1 MPRHSILLIALLAV
15 LAVQCFAFNLRV
27 DEQAKAQLQQILN
40 GYWEQGGLNDPT
52 TVIDCFVDDSPKL
65 TMDFFNKL
73 ADALANSQ
81 YLEVPAIVLNYKK
94 GLPDS
99 VNPCVMNNTEV
110 KQVADAY
117 NVSGLSMTDFFR
129 KMESYVIGH
138 VSEVHQDFVNINN
151 ELKAEE
157 FNTVGKDAGT
167 LLQNVMKNGNNLDLL
182 VNSF

>member
-1 MPRHSILLIALLAV
+1 MPRQSILLFALLSV
-15 LAVQCFAFNLRV
+15 LAVQCFAWNLRG
-27 DEQAKAQLQQILN
+27 DDQAKAQLQQIFN

-81 YLEVPAIVLNYKK
+81 YLKVPAIVLNYKK

-117 NVSGLSMTDFFR
+117 NVTGLSLNEFFR
-129 KMESYVIGH
+129 KMESYVISH
-138 VSEVHQDFVNINN
+138 VSDVHQDFVNINN
-151 ELKAEE
+151 ELQAEE

-167 LLQNVMKNGNNLDLL
+167 LLQNVMKNNNFDIP
-182 VNSF
+182 VNNSF